1 MPGPIPIRRSV
12 LAVIVMLCLHGC
24 ATDLSSAPPE
34 AAVTAST
41 TTSPFVE
48 VPDPL
53 AATNPVHRMMAS
65 PVPAVA
71 GSVGYTAFG
80 TSATRVTGTER
91 LRHAYSRHDP
101 FSRDQRLVLLQ
112 YFPEGEWRVYRTT
125 AIPYDVPGQL
135 VRTIDLSEP
144 TWDRQDSDALWGLR
158 GLRIVRLDVLSG
170 RETVIKD
177 FTTDAT
183 IGPIL
188 RAHPDIDRITMKD
201 EGEPS
206 LDMTHWAF
214 LLTGTNE
221 DGRARWLFS
230 WNRETNRVEGV
241 RVLSAAESRIDWV
254 GMSPRGTYVLIGG
267 DWDNAPPL
275 AGLTLSD
282 RGLTRF
288 HRLDYGTAHADVGL
302 SADGREIVVMQ
313 NTRTD
318 YIDVIPLSWDTR
330 PILESGG
337 GYEGTGRVR
346 LIRLNYDEAS
356 PAPLD
361 SGVHISCNA
370 DGWCV
375 VSTYVEPGRPARNWL
390 DRSIVLARLDLR
402 RPRVIY
408 LAHVHGAAA
417 AYWEETHAALT
428 RDGRRVVWATNWG
441 RRPGEERVWLMQL
454 DVPAAWLADLGR

>member
-1 MPGPIPIRRSV
+1 MSAPSPIRRGFFA
-12 LAVIVMLCLHGC
+12 AVVAICLHGC
-24 ATDLSSAPPE
+24 ATELSSAPPP
-34 AAVTAST
+34 ATPAPTSAS
-41 TTSPFVE
+41 SSFVE
-48 VPDPL
+48 IPDPL
-53 AATNPVHRMMAS
+53 AATNPVFRLVAG
-65 PVPAVA
+65 PVPAVG
-71 GSVGYTAFG
+71 GSVSFASLG

-91 LRHAYSRHDP
+91 LRHVYSRHDP

-112 YFPEGEWRVYRTT
+112 FFPEGEWRVYRTA
-125 AIPYDVPGQL
+125 AIPYDAPGQL
-135 VRTIDLSEP
+135 LRTVELSEP
-144 TWDRQDSDALWGLR
+144 TWDREDADALWGLR
-158 GLRIVRLDVLSG
+158 GLRIVRLRVRSG
-170 RETVIKD
+170 TETVIKD
-177 FTTDAT
+177 FATDVT

-188 RAHPDIDRITMKD
+188 RAHPDVDRITMND

-206 LDMTHWAF
+206 LDMDRWAF
-214 LLTGTNE
+214 LLAGTAE
-221 DGRARWLFS
+221 DGRARWLFTWDRTS
-230 WNRETNRVEGV
+230 DRVEGL
-241 RVLSAAESRIDWV
+241 RALSAAESKIDWV
-254 GMSPRGTYVLIGG
+254 GMSPRGAHVLIGA

-275 AGLTLSD
+275 AGLTLAD

-288 HRLDYGTAHADVGL
+288 HRLDYATAHADVGL
-302 SADGREIVVMQ
+302 AADGREVIVMQ

-346 LIRLNYDEAS
+346 LIRLNYDEGS
-356 PAPLD
+356 PAPLA

-375 VSTYVEPGRPARNWL
+375 VSTYIEPGRAARNWL

-402 RPRVIY
+402 RPRVIH
-408 LAHVHGAAA
+408 LAQVHGVAA

-441 RRPGEERVWLMQL
+441 LRPGEERVWLMQL
-454 DVPAAWLADLGR
+454 HIPAAWLDELAR